1 MKQENGQ
8 TTFDTVV
15 PHTEAEREDAR
26 YERVSTVLLLRE
38 HQSGGSWEPARLL
51 EYARE
56 VNERFDTPLP
66 DRRVQGAVL
75 KVLRVRDRE
84 EEPVWPWRKLPE
96 EYAVFTLS
104 EAARRFAPHST
115 DWLLKEWL
123 PDESVLL
130 VAGPPGSWKT
140 WLLLD
145 LAQSV
150 ATGDD
155 FLGQVPVSRT
165 GEVLLLQ
172 QEDHLHQLHTRLLTI
187 HLGKRGLTFDPDT
200 GGDTVELEFSETE
213 QLDQILVHPY
223 RMFRFDDPQA
233 FEWLADLVS
242 LHRPALVVL
251 DPLYSAASAEDFMAS
266 AAEHALPLKTL
277 RDRFGTTFAIGH
289 HVRKSDI
296 DSTERR
302 RTWGSEFIDAFSET
316 QWQVRPGDSSSEVFV
331 RRYHKAAA
339 GEEEVALRFDVDTG
353 EPPRYDVELGAPRGD
368 VTEEERTLED
378 RVLEFVKANPGC
390 SASALEDGV
399 TGRAEDVRRARDKL
413 LAQGRLQ
420 DKRASSHVGSGYSL
434 VAPDEAALPLPPGN
448 DEQEEQ

>member
-1 MKQENGQ
+1 MKRD
-8 TTFDTVV
+8 TDPKTYDTVV
-15 PHTEAEREDAR
+15 PHTRAERDDPR
-26 YERVSTVLLLRE
+26 LERLSAVLLLRE
-38 HQSGGSWEPARLL
+38 HQSGGRWEPQRLL

-56 VNERFDTPLP
+56 VNERFDDPLP

-75 KVLRVRDRE
+75 ELLRVRERE
-84 EEPVWPWRKLPE
+84 ETPVWPWQKLPE
-96 EYAVFTLS
+96 QYAVFTLS
-104 EAARRFAPHST
+104 EAVRRFAKDAT
-115 DWLLKEWL
+115 KWLLEGWL

-150 ATGDD
+150 ATGDA

-172 QEDHLHQLHTRLLTI
+172 QEDHLQQLHSRLLTI

-200 GGDTVELEFSETE
+200 GADTVEFEFSATE
-213 QLDQILVHPY
+213 QLDRVLLHPY
-223 RMFRFDDPQA
+223 RMFRFDDPRA
-233 FEWLADLVS
+233 LEWLADLVS
-242 LHRPALVVL
+242 FHRPVLVVL
-251 DPLYSAASAEDFMAS
+251 DPLYAAASADDFMAS
-266 AAEHALPLKTL
+266 AAEHALPLKSL

-289 HVRKSDI
+289 HVRKSDV

-316 QWQVRPGDSSSEVFV
+316 QWQVRPGDASEEVFL

-339 GEEEVALRFDVDTG
+339 GEEEVCLRFDVDTG
-353 EPPRYDVELGAPRGD
+353 EPPRYAVDLSAPGGEA
-368 VTEEERTLED
+368 TEEGRSLEE
-378 RVLEFVKANPGC
+378 RVLAFVRANPGC
-390 SASALEDGV
+390 SSSALEEGV

-420 DKRASSHVGSGYSL
+420 DERASKQVGSGYSL
-434 VAPDEAALPLPPGN
+434 VAPEQPGLPLAPDS
-448 DEQEEQ
+448 DEEDT